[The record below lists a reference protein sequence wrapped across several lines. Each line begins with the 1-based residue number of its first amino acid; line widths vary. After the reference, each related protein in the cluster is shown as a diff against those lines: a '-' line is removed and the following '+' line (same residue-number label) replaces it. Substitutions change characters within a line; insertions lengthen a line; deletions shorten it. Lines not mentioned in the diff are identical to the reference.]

1 MLRYV
6 DIYPSSYGEMLR
18 TLDGGFDSYAG
29 SGRGWERD
37 RRPRGLPYDRPGD
50 RGYRDSR
57 MHRNGLFIFEFL
69 ELTII

>member
-1 MLRYV
+1 M

-18 TLDGGFDSYAG
+18 SLDGGFDPHCG

-37 RRPRGLPYDRPGD
+37 RRARGLPYDRPGAD

-57 MHRNGLFIFEFL
+57 MHRNGLFIL
-69 ELTII
+69 NGI